1 MPKRIVVPTIGQG
14 GLNETLAQHFGRA
27 PYFTAVDLSDNGEV
41 ADVKVFPNSGE
52 HAGGMG
58 HAHDNILDI
67 QPNVIIVYG
76 MGPRGLNTFQG
87 AGISVVRANANTVKE
102 VIDAYKDGKLQVLTE
117 GCADAHHH

>member
-1 MPKRIVVPTIGQG
+1 MPKRIIVPTIGQEG
-14 GLNETLAQHFGRA
+14 MKDNLAQHFGRA

-41 ADVKVFPNSGE
+41 AGVKVVQNVGE

-58 HAHDNILDI
+58 HAHDNILDLH
-67 QPNVIIVYG
+67 PNIIIVCG

-87 AGISVVRANANTVKE
+87 AGISVLRANADTVKE
-102 VIDAYKDGKLQVLTE
+102 VIEAYKDGKLQALTE